1 MGAIQV
7 SDAKNV
13 TIHPSH
19 QTHLLDSVW
28 MMIGSMIGSLIVL
41 FALMWKAR
49 STPLNYGLLALFTL
63 LEGHL
68 VGTVGKTM
76 MMIQSSIT

>member
-7 SDAKNV
+7 SDAKNDIQSIKSSPACV
-13 TIHPSH
+13 FY
-19 QTHLLDSVW
+19 SVW
-28 MMIGSMIGSLIVL
+28 MMFGSMIGSLIVL

-49 STPLNYGLLALFTL
+49 STPSNYGLLALFTL

-68 VGTVGKTM
+68 VGTVGKDDV
-76 MMIQSSIT
+76 